1 MHLLLQTDLSMAADN
16 ESAEEI
22 YFRVSELKKEL
33 SNELFQIE
41 QYTEMALEY
50 QRVQSESND
59 FVLGKN
65 KTRQSY
71 KGVHKKVCK
80 DIYKKETFNAL

>member
-50 QRVQSESND
+50 FYFLQAEVSLYKQTGNYRI
-59 FVLGKN
+59 
-65 KTRQSY
+65 SY
-71 KGVHKKVCK
+71 LTVSGLFIPCF
-80 DIYKKETFNAL
+80 ICRTLLLPG